1 MPATFPPEARN
12 DWSEGV
18 ADEVAHWIEELV
30 REQAVPR
37 DEYREVLSR
46 LDVVETRL
54 NGLDTRLD
62 ETNAR
67 LDRVEE
73 RLEKRFDKIDQRF
86 ERMETRFEEMQR
98 NNNARFDAINERFD
112 EMNKQTNARFDALHE
127 RFDTLNE
134 AMRTQTRWAIGVLA
148 LFGTMTTVL
157 MAIAVFSP

>member
-1 MPATFPPEARN
+1 MPATSPPKARN

-18 ADEVAHWIEELV
+18 ADEVARWIEELV
-30 REQAVPR
+30 SEQAVPR

-54 NGLDTRLD
+54 DGLDTRLD

-67 LDRVEE
+67 LDRMEE
-73 RLEKRFDKIDQRF
+73 RFEKGFDAMNRQFDD
-86 ERMETRFEEMQR
+86 
-98 NNNARFDAINERFD
+98 RFDAMNERLD
-112 EMNKQTNARFDALHE
+112 RLH
-127 RFDTLNE
+127 E

-157 MAIAVFSP
+157 MAVAVFGGG

>member
-1 MPATFPPEARN
+1 MPATSPPKARN

-18 ADEVAHWIEELV
+18 ADEVARWIEELV
-30 REQAVPR
+30 SEQAVPR

-54 NGLDTRLD
+54 DGLDTRLD

-67 LDRVEE
+67 LDRMEE
-73 RLEKRFDKIDQRF
+73 RFEKG
-86 ERMETRFEEMQR
+86 
-98 NNNARFDAINERFD
+98 FDAMNERLD
-112 EMNKQTNARFDALHE
+112 RLH
-127 RFDTLNE
+127 E

-157 MAIAVFSP
+157 MAVAVFGG